1 MTAPSA
7 PNLPPP
13 AGDAQPGVIV
23 PLRSRARAHRRDTPN
38 GDDPRR
44 AGLDRPDDPTPP
56 DPAA

>member
-1 MTAPSA
+1 MSTPTATDP
-7 PNLPPP
+7 PPP

-23 PLRSRARAHRRDTPN
+23 PLRSRARAHRRDNPN

-44 AGLDRPDDPTPP
+44 AGPDRPGDPTPP